1 MLLTMQ
7 LDTEDFQNNYQ
18 IIAAI
23 MIDLG
28 QNMMRAEG
36 DVTEPSDDGELFQ
49 AVLRKRTT
57 NEPVV
62 YMAVTDE
69 PVDKTAWNIHK
80 PSHTAS
86 GGTGGSDLH
95 AIEEEVPNVKH

>member
-1 MLLTMQ
+1 MQ

-23 MIDLG
+23 MVDLG

-36 DVTEPSDDGELFQ
+36 DITEPADDGDLFQ
-49 AVLRKRTT
+49 AVLRKRDT

-80 PSHTAS
+80 PTHTAS
-86 GGTGGSDLH
+86 GGAGGDDLH
-95 AIEEEVPNVKH
+95 AIDEEVPNVKH

>member
-1 MLLTMQ
+1 MQ

-18 IIAAI
+18 IIAAV

-36 DVTEPSDDGELFQ
+36 DITEPSDDGELFQ

-69 PVDKTAWNIHK
+69 SVDKATWNIRK
-80 PSHTAS
+80 PSHTAG